1 MPSFLRV
8 VNNDKLKK
16 TILLRLFLKMN
27 LEDSDLLF
35 LSQKHVYEI
44 NSLTRRKLLLQGF
57 VCKDGACLSGC
68 RVASDCPV
76 DKACYAGRCQDPCG
90 PESPCGTNALCRVSE
105 HRPVCLCPEG
115 YQGEP
120 SRSCEK
126 ALCTADKD
134 CEPSQH
140 CGPDGA
146 CRNPCLEAGVCGTN
160 AQCKVIGRRP
170 QCSCSPG
177 YQGNPLVECKQGQ

>member
-1 MPSFLRV
+1 
-8 VNNDKLKK
+8 
-16 TILLRLFLKMN
+16 MN

-35 LSQKHVYEI
+35 LSQKHVCEI
-44 NSLTRRKLLLQGF
+44 NSLTRCKLLLQGF